1 MLQVERI
8 NEKHGK
14 DEVILTIYGTE
25 DGKFTYSLQCAVS
38 RVIRALYPH
47 QLSETF
53 DSPTLAKLAAVNT
66 LNDWTKFSRAAKKK
80 LKSFTI
86 RSCPYQMP
94 LFSDEELSHL
104 ATVSSGRDPE
114 LVNKEAGTLH
124 S

>member
-1 MLQVERI
+1 MLQLERI
-8 NEKHGK
+8 NEKHGI
-14 DEVILTIYGTE
+14 DEIILTVYGTE
-25 DGKFTYSLQCAVS
+25 DGKFTFSLQCAVS
-38 RVIRALYPH
+38 RVIRAIYPH

-104 ATVSSGRDPE
+104 ATVSSGRDQGP
-114 LVNKEAGTLH
+114 VNKEAYTLH

>member
-80 LKSFTI
+80 LKSFT
-86 RSCPYQMP
+86 R
-94 LFSDEELSHL
+94 LKTELWQWLKSQF
-104 ATVSSGRDPE
+104 T
-114 LVNKEAGTLH
+114 
-124 S
+124 